1 MIAPGFELV
10 TAMISS
16 AVTMA
21 LVINVLFGPDEGREG
36 APRPLWRSCLEI
48 AGALILV
55 VGATACLLVW
65 DPIGHLAGRSL
76 ELMAEVANGCGA

>member
-1 MIAPGFELV
+1 MIAPGFALV
-10 TAMISS
+10 TALISS
-16 AVTMA
+16 AVIVA
-21 LVINVLFGPDEGREG
+21 LVIGVLFGSDEGRER
-36 APRPLWRSCLEI
+36 APRPLWRSFLEI

-55 VGATACLLVW
+55 GAAAACLLVW